1 MSARYWF
8 AIKKPDSQL
17 SETDLLDY
25 YADKVAKWQIP
36 DRVVFVDAIPL
47 SGTGKMLK
55 KDLRELYGAIL
66 LEQAVG

>member
-1 MSARYWF
+1 M
-8 AIKKPDSQL
+8 
-17 SETDLLDY
+17 LDY

-36 DRVVFVDAIPL
+36 DRVIFVDSIPL

-55 KDLRELYGAIL
+55 KDLRELYGSIL